1 MSLILRLAM
10 PMLAV
15 QLFVEVGV
23 GILMKTIPQINIF
36 VINIQA
42 KILIGLVIFLILF
55 FPMADFLL
63 SLVNTLIQSMSDLLG
78 SMRG

>member
-1 MSLILRLAM
+1 MN
-10 PMLAV
+10 
-15 QLFVEVGV
+15 
-23 GILMKTIPQINIF
+23 TIPQNNIF

-63 SLVNTLIQSMSDLLG
+63 SLINTLIQSMSDLLG